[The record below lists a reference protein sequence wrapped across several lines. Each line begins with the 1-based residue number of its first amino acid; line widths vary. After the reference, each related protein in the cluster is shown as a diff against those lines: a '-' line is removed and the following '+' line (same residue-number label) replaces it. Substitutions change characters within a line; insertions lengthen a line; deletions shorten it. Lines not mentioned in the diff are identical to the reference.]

1 MKKRISLLLAMA
13 LTVSMLAGCSSGG
26 SSDTASDTAA
36 SEETAEAASA
46 DAASDGKSVLTVA
59 AATDPGSYQPWGS
72 TSTCKFYLK
81 SAIYEPLF
89 WMNMDKELSP
99 ILGKSYENLGDG
111 VYEVVLF
118 DYIEDSAGNPIKASD
133 VVFSLDKFIED
144 GTQARLVASLETY
157 EAVDDYTIRFTF
169 SNDRIGNFESLV
181 TAVYVLSEES
191 YNASPDEMV
200 TTPVGSGR
208 YELTDYVSGSYF
220 TVDRRDSYWQ
230 TDEQYICEKNSANA
244 DTIIVKTIT
253 DNNTIAIALE
263 NGEID
268 FTENIVEDDRVNFVN
283 EDGTP
288 KDGYTSILIPNNSL
302 IHLTYNCGPNSQL
315 QDINLRKAISYAIDA
330 EALAVSAQGN
340 LGEAVDALINPNWL
354 DADAELNNS
363 PDGYYPYDPEL
374 AKEYLA
380 QSGYDGSPLRL
391 LVLEGENTSG
401 PAVLVQ
407 SYCKQVGIEIELLT
421 YDDALYKELRVD
433 ESGLEYD
440 MDLGGI
446 YSSNAYTWKNSS
458 ELDINTYLTG
468 VNHCFIAD
476 EKLQELYDIAAN
488 SQTNSPETANDLISY
503 AAEQCYQ
510 YGIFYFSNEYFARS
524 ERVESI
530 VVGPGEAF
538 AILGAFTVK

>member
-1 MKKRISLLLAMA
+1 MKRKFSLLLALA
-13 LTVSMLAGCSSGG
+13 LSASLLAGCSSGN
-26 SSDTASDTAA
+26 STDTDTASVTEPDSAVV
-36 SEETAEAASA
+36 ETS
-46 DAASDGKSVLTVA
+46 SDGGTVLTVA
-59 AATDPGSYQPWGS
+59 AATDPGSYQPWGD

-99 ILGKSYENLGDG
+99 ILGQSYENLGDG
-111 VYEVVLF
+111 VYEVTLF

-144 GTQARLVASLETY
+144 GTQARLVASLESY
-157 EAVDDYTIRFTF
+157 EATDEYTVRFTF

-181 TAVYVLSEES
+181 TALYVLSEAS
-191 YNASPDEMV
+191 YNESPDEMV

-208 YELTDYVSGSYF
+208 YALTDYVSGSYF
-220 TVDRRDSYWQ
+220 TVEKRDSYWQ

-244 DTIIVKTIT
+244 DTIVVKTIT
-253 DNNTIAIALE
+253 DNNTIAIALQ

-283 EDGTP
+283 DDGTP
-288 KDGYTSILIPNNSL
+288 KDGYISKLIPNNSL

-340 LGEAVDALINPNWL
+340 LGAPVEALINPNWL
-354 DADAELNNS
+354 DADAELNAS
-363 PDGYYPYDPEL
+363 ADGYYPYDPEL
-374 AKEYLA
+374 AKEYLEK
-380 QSGYDGSPLRL
+380 SNYDGSALRL

-401 PAVLVQ
+401 PAVLIQ
-407 SYCKQVGIEIELLT
+407 SYCKQIGIEIELLT

-433 ESGLEYD
+433 ETGLEYD

-458 ELDINTYLTG
+458 ELDIYTYLTG

-488 SQTNSPETANDLISY
+488 SQTNSPEAANDLVSY

-510 YGIFYFSNEYFARS
+510 YGLFYFSNEYFARS

-530 VVGPGEAF
+530 VVGPSEAF
-538 AILGAFTVK
+538 AILGAFVVK

>member
-1 MKKRISLLLAMA
+1 MKKNLSLLLTLGLA
-13 LTVSMLAGCSSGG
+13 VSLLAGCSSGN
-26 SSDTASDTAA
+26 ST
-36 SEETAEAASA
+36 
-46 DAASDGKSVLTVA
+46 DAASVEEASSPSVETTSDGQSVLTVA

-89 WMNMDKELSP
+89 WMNMDKELTP

-111 VYEVVLF
+111 VYEVTLF
-118 DYIEDSAGNPIKASD
+118 DYIVDSAGNSIKASD
-133 VVFSLDKFIED
+133 VIFSLDKFIED
-144 GTQARLVASLETY
+144 GTQARLVANLESY
-157 EAVDDYTIRFTF
+157 EAADEYTVRFTF
-169 SNDRIGNFESLV
+169 SNDRIGNFESLA
-181 TAVYVLSEES
+181 TALYILSEDS

-208 YELTDYVSGSYF
+208 YALTDYVSGSYF
-220 TVDRRDSYWQ
+220 TVEKRDSYWQ

-244 DTIIVKTIT
+244 DTIVVKTIT

-283 EDGTP
+283 EDGSP
-288 KDGYTSILIPNNSL
+288 KDGYISILIPNNSL

-315 QDINLRKAISYAIDA
+315 QDINLRKAISYAVDA

-354 DADAELNNS
+354 DADAELNS
-363 PDGYYPYDPEL
+363 YPDGYYEYNPEL
-374 AKEYLA
+374 AKEYLEK
-380 QSGYDGSPLRL
+380 SNYDGSPLRL

-407 SYCKQVGIEIELLT
+407 SYCKQVGIEVELLT

-433 ESGLEYD
+433 ETGLEYD

-458 ELDINTYLTG
+458 ELDIHTYLTG
-468 VNHCFIAD
+468 VNHCFITD

-488 SQTNSPETANDLISY
+488 SKTNSPEAANDLVTY
-503 AAEQCYQ
+503 AADQCYQ
-510 YGIFYFSNEYFARS
+510 YGLFYFSNEYFARS
-524 ERVESI
+524 ERVENI
-530 VVGPGEAF
+530 VVGPSEAF
-538 AILGAFTVK
+538 AILGAFVVK